1 MVGVVSSLDDI
12 RYSPANIPIR
22 NLTIHFEDS
31 SKKYFF
37 KFVEFEIN
45 AVVIGDLVKEDFKIN
60 ETYQLTPQI
69 QVPIVIKYPNLLGI
83 LNNLQ
88 RKVINKNAITMLI
101 ITSKMAVEP

>member
-1 MVGVVSSLDDI
+1 LNKLILVGVVSSLDDI

-31 SKKYFF
+31 SKKHFF

-60 ETYQLTPQI
+60 KTYQFKGFLDRKSKKSNQLLFHI
-69 QVPIVIKYPNLLGI
+69 QEYKL
-83 LNNLQ
+83 
-88 RKVINKNAITMLI
+88 R
-101 ITSKMAVEP
+101 SK

>member
-1 MVGVVSSLDDI
+1 MNELILVGVVSSLDDI

-31 SKKYFF
+31 SKKNFF

-60 ETYQLTPQI
+60 QTYQFKGFLDKKSKKSNQLLFHI
-69 QVPIVIKYPNLLGI
+69 QEYKL
-83 LNNLQ
+83 
-88 RKVINKNAITMLI
+88 R
-101 ITSKMAVEP
+101 SK

>member
-1 MVGVVSSLDDI
+1 MNELILVGVVSSLDDI

-31 SKKYFF
+31 SKKHFF

-60 ETYQLTPQI
+60 ETYQFKGFLDKKSKKSNQLLFHI
-69 QVPIVIKYPNLLGI
+69 QEYKL
-83 LNNLQ
+83 
-88 RKVINKNAITMLI
+88 R
-101 ITSKMAVEP
+101 SK

>member
-1 MVGVVSSLDDI
+1 LNELILVGVVSSLDDI

-31 SKKYFF
+31 SKKHFF

-60 ETYQLTPQI
+60 ETYQFKGFLDRKSKKI
-69 QVPIVIKYPNLLGI
+69 ESAGI
-83 LNNLQ
+83 SYS
-88 RKVINKNAITMLI
+88 RI
-101 ITSKMAVEP
+101 